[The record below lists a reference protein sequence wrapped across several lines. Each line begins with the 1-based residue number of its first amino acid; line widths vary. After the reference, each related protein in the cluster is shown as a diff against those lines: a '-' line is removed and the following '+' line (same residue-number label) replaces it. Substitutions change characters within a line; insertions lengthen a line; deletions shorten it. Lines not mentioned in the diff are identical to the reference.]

1 EEAEVEAGES
11 GVEIHIAGGRCKAS
25 AIGKHPSLLATVPAR
40 NPPAASTL
48 TSARYTIEAMA
59 DPATLL
65 RALKLAR
72 VPGKT
77 VAEACARF
85 GVSRGAYQK
94 AKRDRRAELAWT
106 DDELVLSGLVY
117 FGGGAGGARPFLVVA
132 WVEYS
137 VYRPAA

>member
-1 EEAEVEAGES
+1 
-11 GVEIHIAGGRCKAS
+11 
-25 AIGKHPSLLATVPAR
+25 
-40 NPPAASTL
+40 
-48 TSARYTIEAMA
+48 MA

-117 FGGGAGGARPFLVVA
+117 FGGSADVADLVSFID
-132 WVEYS
+132 WINHS
-137 VYRPAA
+137 VYRAAEVRAILTRLRTEGLVRRRGRAFRLAREWP